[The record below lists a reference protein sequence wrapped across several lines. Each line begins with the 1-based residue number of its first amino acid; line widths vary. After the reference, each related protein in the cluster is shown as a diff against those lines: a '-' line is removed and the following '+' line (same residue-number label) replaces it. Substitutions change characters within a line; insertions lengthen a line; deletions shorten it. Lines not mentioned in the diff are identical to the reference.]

1 MPVLVLGICF
11 RMTGKN
17 QLTIFACHFFVS
29 QDVVVVLSEAVGFVP
44 DILQKLADRR
54 RSVRGD
60 RLLACG
66 RF

>member
-1 MPVLVLGICF
+1 
-11 RMTGKN
+11 MTGKN